1 MSPEAADMTS
11 QKLSVNSQH
20 QPSTKKLLTLITP
33 ISLLGLIGAGIW
45 GILLIQPDLLPA
57 ADTEQGR
64 KLLRSYL
71 SVTHDFLIVSLAIST
86 VILIFQIT
94 TAKAEEPKSNKKPFL
109 LRSIRTIRSNPWA
122 TILFAAYTFA
132 LVNGT
137 TYIYKDL
144 ISWYPELINSELLN
158 NLSIRSSFITE
169 TMRRTD
175 FRFIPLAHQ
184 DLHILSWF
192 TVQIKS
198 WIIVNSIELIAT
210 AILIY
215 KFIKEQYQAQNPRSI
230 STFLITSVLLL
241 SHPSTITSFTH
252 VIFCERILALIF
264 AGYIFTYQRYQKKH
278 ENSSF
283 YLAILLALIGLF
295 VKDIAIILFAT
306 PPLTFI
312 VAGSLGKTKF
322 YPRLKWNAIPSWIS
336 SYKLE
341 AWLSC
346 LAIVFTTSYII
357 LSLIPS
363 TYAGQGVYSE
373 GGNIF
378 EYTGD
383 IRFYFFLVICI
394 ARFFHIFSSKGKD
407 FCLLDAL
414 NITALIYCI
423 ALGLSFKFDANSYLA
438 LPVQLIIVIDI
449 IWAYLG
455 LTSKFPNNKS
465 RDQVIRYATIGA
477 MILLIITEHATN
489 GTSALTTYQE
499 IKLEQ
504 ESNQKTFDQL
514 KKLTKESRENAE
526 EVNIIINRN
535 AAVSRENFLGQL
547 NYDRLIEYYPES
559 GQYRIKDGIN
569 KGVKT
574 YQPAPGDIA
583 VNIDKTID
591 DLDPILKGRSFQE
604 IYRHN
609 PTIDSGLII
618 KITSTEES
626 KLQD

>member
-1 MSPEAADMTS
+1 MTS
-11 QKLSVNSQH
+11 QKRAVHSQH

-33 ISLLGLIGAGIW
+33 ISLLGLIGAALW
-45 GILLIQPDLLPA
+45 GLLLLQPDLLPA

-71 SVTHDFLIVSLAIST
+71 SVTHDFFIVSLIIST
-86 VILIFQIT
+86 IALIVQIT
-94 TAKAEEPKSNKKPFL
+94 ATKAEAPRNNHKPFL
-109 LRSIRTIRSNPWA
+109 LRSIRTVRTNPWA
-122 TILFAAYTFA
+122 TLLFVAYTFA
-132 LVNGT
+132 LINGT

-158 NLSIRSSFITE
+158 NLSIRSSFISE

-198 WIIVNSIELIAT
+198 WMIINSIELVAT

-215 KFIKEQYQAQNPRSI
+215 KFIKEQVQVQAPRSI
-230 STFLITSVLLL
+230 STFLVISVLLL
-241 SHPSTITSFTH
+241 SHPSTITAFTH
-252 VIFCERILALIF
+252 VIFCERILTLIF
-264 AGYIFTYQRYQKKH
+264 AGYIFTYQRYQKNH
-278 ENSSF
+278 DNPSF
-283 YLAILLALIGLF
+283 YLTILLALIGIF
-295 VKDIAIILFAT
+295 IKDTAIILFIT

-312 VAGSLGKTKF
+312 VAGSLEKTKL
-322 YPRLKWNAIPSWIS
+322 YPRPQWNRIS
-336 SYKLE
+336 NWASFYKLE
-341 AWLSC
+341 IWLSC

-363 TYAGQGVYSE
+363 TYAGQGAYSE

-383 IRFYFFLVICI
+383 IRFYFFLIICI
-394 ARFFHIFSSKGKD
+394 ARLFNIFGPKKGE
-407 FCLLDAL
+407 FSFLDVL
-414 NITALIYCI
+414 NTTALLYCV
-423 ALGLSFKFDANSYLA
+423 ALGISFKFDANSYLA
-438 LPVQLIIVIDI
+438 LPVQLVIVIDI
-449 IWAYLG
+449 AWAYLS
-455 LTSKFPNNKS
+455 LASRIANNKP
-465 RDQVIRYATIGA
+465 RERAIRYATIGA
-477 MILLIITEHATN
+477 IMLLIITEHATN
-489 GTSALTTYQE
+489 GASALTTYQE

-504 ESNQKTFDQL
+504 DSNQKTFNQL

-559 GQYRIKDGIN
+559 EQYRIKDGAN
-569 KGVKT
+569 KGLKN
-574 YQPAPGDIA
+574 YQPNPGDIA
-583 VNIDKTID
+583 VNIDKTIA

-609 PTIDSGLII
+609 PTINSGLIV
-618 KITSTEES
+618 KITTTEE
-626 KLQD
+626 

>member
-1 MSPEAADMTS
+1 MTS
-11 QKLSVNSQH
+11 QKLAVNSQH
-20 QPSTKKLLTLITP
+20 QPSTKKLLILITP
-33 ISLLGLIGAGIW
+33 ICFLGLIGAGLW
-45 GILLIQPDLLPA
+45 GILLLQPDLLPA

-71 SVTHDFLIVSLAIST
+71 SVTHDFLIISLLIST
-86 VILIFQIT
+86 SVLIFQIT
-94 TAKAEEPKSNKKPFL
+94 AAKAEEPRKSQKPFL
-109 LRSIRTIRSNPWA
+109 LRGIRAIRTNPWA
-122 TILFAAYTFA
+122 TILFIAYTSA
-132 LVNGT
+132 LVSGT

-198 WIIVNSIELIAT
+198 WMIINSIELAAT
-210 AILIY
+210 AFLINQ
-215 KFIKEQYQAQNPRSI
+215 FIKEQVQAKAPRSI
-230 STFLITSVLLL
+230 STFLIISALLL
-241 SHPSTITSFTH
+241 SHPSVITAFTH

-264 AGYIFTYQRYQKKH
+264 AGYIVTYQRYQKKH
-278 ENSSF
+278 ENSAF
-283 YLAILLALIGLF
+283 YLTILLALIGIF
-295 VKDIAIILFAT
+295 IKDTAIILFIT

-312 VAGSLGKTKF
+312 AAGYLETAKR
-322 YPRLKWNAIPSWIS
+322 YPRPKRKEISSWAS

-341 AWLSC
+341 IWLSC
-346 LAIVFTTSYII
+346 LTIVFTTSYII

-363 TYAGQGVYSE
+363 TYAGQGAYSD

-383 IRFYFFLVICI
+383 IRFYFFLAICI
-394 ARFFHIFSSKGKD
+394 ARFFHNLGPKRSEFH
-407 FCLLDAL
+407 FLDAL
-414 NITALIYCI
+414 NITALLYCI
-423 ALGLSFKFDANSYLA
+423 ALGISFKFDANSYLA
-438 LPVQLIIVIDI
+438 LPVQIIIVIDI
-449 IWAYLG
+449 LWAYLK
-455 LTSKFPNNKS
+455 LTSRITRDKS
-465 RDQVIRYATIGA
+465 RDRAIRYATIGA
-477 MILLIITEHATN
+477 IMLLISTEHVTSGA
-489 GTSALTTYQE
+489 SALNTYQE

-504 ESNQKTFDQL
+504 DSNQKTFDQL
-514 KKLTKESRENAE
+514 KKLTKEFREDAE

-559 GQYRIKDGIN
+559 EQYRIKDGTN
-569 KGVKT
+569 KGLRT
-574 YQPAPGDIA
+574 YQPTRGDIV
-583 VNIDKTID
+583 VNIDKTIT

-604 IYRHN
+604 LYRHN
-609 PTIDSGLII
+609 PTINSGRIVQ
-618 KITSTEES
+618 ITSAE
-626 KLQD
+626 D

>member
-1 MSPEAADMTS
+1 MTS
-11 QKLSVNSQH
+11 QKLAVNSQH

-33 ISLLGLIGAGIW
+33 ISLLGLVGAGIW
-45 GILLIQPDLLPA
+45 GIILIQPDLLPA

-71 SVTHDFLIVSLAIST
+71 SVTHDFFIISLVIAII
-86 VILIFQIT
+86 ILTFQIT
-94 TAKAEEPKSNKKPFL
+94 TAKAEAPTSNQKPFL
-109 LRSIRTIRSNPWA
+109 LRSIRTVRSNPWA

-192 TVQIKS
+192 TIQIKS
-198 WIIVNSIELIAT
+198 WMIVNSIELVAI

-215 KFIKEQYQAQNPRSI
+215 KFIKEQYQTQTPRSI
-230 STFLITSVLLL
+230 STFLIVSVLLL

-252 VIFCERILALIF
+252 VIFCERILALVF
-264 AGYIFTYQRYQKKH
+264 TGYIFTYQRYRKKH

-283 YLAILLALIGLF
+283 YLTILLALIGIF
-295 VKDIAIILFAT
+295 IKDTAIILFAM

-312 VAGSLGKTKF
+312 VAGSLTKAKL
-322 YPRLKWNAIPSWIS
+322 YPQPNWNEIASGAS

-341 AWLSC
+341 VWLSC

-363 TYAGQGVYSE
+363 RYAGQGAYSE
-373 GGNIF
+373 GGSIF
-378 EYTGD
+378 GYTGD

-394 ARFFHIFSSKGKD
+394 ARFFIIFSSKGKD
-407 FCLLDAL
+407 FCFLDAL
-414 NITALIYCI
+414 NITALVYCI

-438 LPVQLIIVIDI
+438 LPVQLIII
-449 IWAYLG
+449 INITWTYLE
-455 LTSKFPNNKS
+455 LASRIASNKS
-465 RDQVIRYATIGA
+465 RDRAIRYVTIGA
-477 MILLIITEHATN
+477 IIFFIISEHTTN
-489 GTSALTTYQE
+489 GTSAITTYQK

-504 ESNQKTFDQL
+504 DSNQKTFVQL
-514 KKLTKESRENAE
+514 KKITKELRESAE

-559 GQYRIKDGIN
+559 GQYRIKDGAN
-569 KGVKT
+569 KGLKT
-574 YQPAPGDIA
+574 YQPAPGDLA

-609 PTIDSGLII
+609 PTINSGLII
-618 KITSTEES
+618 KIKSTEE
-626 KLQD
+626 